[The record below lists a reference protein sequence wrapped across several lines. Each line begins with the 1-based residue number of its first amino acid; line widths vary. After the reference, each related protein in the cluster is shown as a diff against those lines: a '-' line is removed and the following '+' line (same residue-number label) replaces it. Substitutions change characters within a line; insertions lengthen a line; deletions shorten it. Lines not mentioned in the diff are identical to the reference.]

1 MCHQFV
7 YYITWSLVP
16 GMEPLKCFP
25 NWSPRVWSQP
35 IEPFRS
41 TLPIAYLVK
50 NKQHYKNVTIQ
61 HHKNHLTFVSVSYS
75 RDEKWDCCGWSTT
88 DKYSSSNVKNW
99 SKLQSIAVNCS
110 QLQCTFPQ
118 WLLLIW
124 HLLCCQWSFWKMLSC
139 WLMRLFGLIRSQVHL
154 IKGSSESA
162 AAFITVVVSEH
173 SHVC

>member
-1 MCHQFV
+1 MRYVTEFTNLRNSTNFTLRLLMCHRFV

-99 SKLQSIAVNCS
+99 SKLQSIAVHVPSVVAAN
-110 QLQCTFPQ
+110 LTPA
-118 WLLLIW
+118 LLPVIILEDAE
-124 HLLCCQWSFWKMLSC
+124 LL
-139 WLMRLFGLIRSQVHL
+139 VD
-154 IKGSSESA
+154 A
-162 AAFITVVVSEH
+162 AVWAH
-173 SHVC
+173 